1 MTNTDIIYNFFFILF
16 SLGSVISGVC
26 VILSRNPIHSVLFL
40 MLSFLNVSGLFIL
53 LGCEF
58 LGFLF
63 IMVYVG
69 AVTVL
74 FLFVVMMLNIRFSE
88 WYQSLYRYWFV
99 GLILWILFILEV
111 YWIYNY
117 ELVRDPMR
125 AYYRVEPI
133 LNVITGQSNVYT
145 EVMSPRLSDIKVF
158 GIPLYES
165 YGIALYMAGLV
176 LLVALIGA
184 IVLTLQSK
192 ENIKRQSILTQIR
205 RNIIQS
211 LKRFK

>member
-1 MTNTDIIYNFFFILF
+1 MDLIYNLFFILF
-16 SLGSVISGVC
+16 SLGSVLSAVC
-26 VILSRNPIHSVLFL
+26 VIFSKNPVHSVLFL
-40 MLSFLNVSGLFIL
+40 MLSFINVSCLFIL

-63 IMVYVG
+63 VMVYVG
-69 AVTVL
+69 AITVL
-74 FLFVVMMLNIRFSE
+74 FLFVVMMLNMRVIE
-88 WYQSLYRYWFV
+88 WHQSLYRYWFL
-99 GLILWILFILEV
+99 GLVLWSLFVVEV

-133 LNVITGQSNVYT
+133 LNVITGQSNTYA
-145 EVMSPRLSDIKVF
+145 EAMSPRLSDITII

-165 YGIALYMAGLV
+165 YGIALFIAGLV
-176 LLVALIGA
+176 LLVAMIGA

-192 ENIKRQSILTQIR
+192 ENIKRQSILVQTR
-205 RNIIQS
+205 RNVIQA
-211 LKRFK
+211 LQRFR